1 MRPGIVSS
9 PTRQFGMPNYINLPA
24 FTEHGDVHVVV
35 ETPRG
40 SRAKFAYDRKL
51 ATFTLRKSLLTGLT
65 YPHDWGFVPSTKA
78 DDDDPL
84 DIMIVRDAATFP
96 GLIVTCRRDI
106 PKPSWFGSVAGG
118 PPFSSHRNFNIPAPL
133 PSTIVQLTA
142 RRGDS
147 IG

>member
-1 MRPGIVSS
+1 VISLVQ
-9 PTRQFGMPNYINLPA
+9 PTANCFRRSLALVAKRVASNQHFA
-24 FTEHGDVHVVV
+24 CRFC
-35 ETPRG
+35 
-40 SRAKFAYDRKL
+40 AKFAYDRKL
-51 ATFTLRKSLLTGLT
+51 GTFTLRKSLLTGLT

-84 DIMIVRDAATFP
+84 DIMIVHDAATFP